1 MVQALEAIV
10 YALAPAFAAGFAI
23 QKLLEIFDAFFSW
36 LADSIAKFLD
46 GRLRSTV
53 KQGSTVNQGSVG
65 NQAKWEEILE
75 QAKKLFLK
83 LKNGSLSSR
92 EITKAE
98 SELTHAQT
106 MLKDQTTESAEVK
119 KAKENVEE
127 KKKEFVKGIKVLLT
141 GVAAIGIASWV
152 VSNSSISVIE
162 PLTTLMNN
170 NTNTTMN
177 LTTNMSINATTAG
190 ANKAF
195 YITPRADYWI
205 TILFIAA
212 GTDGVNSILKYLGY
226 AKEKKNEDVSADT
239 E

>member
-1 MVQALEAIV
+1 MVQVLEAIV

-36 LADSIAKFLD
+36 LADSIAKLLD
-46 GRLRSTV
+46 ERLKLTV
-53 KQGSTVNQGSVG
+53 NQGSTGNQGSVG
-65 NQAKWEEILE
+65 NQDKW
-75 QAKKLFLK
+75 K
-83 LKNGSLSSR
+83 LKFEQITKYGLELKKRSLSSR
-92 EITKAE
+92 EITRAV
-98 SELTHAQT
+98 SELTDAQRT
-106 MLKDQTTESAEVK
+106 LKDQTTESDETK

-141 GVAAIGIASWV
+141 GVAAIGIASWI

-162 PLTTLMNN
+162 PLITLMNN
-170 NTNTTMN
+170 NTNMTMN

-226 AKEKKNEDVSADT
+226 AKEEMNEK
-239 E
+239 